1 MRVSKKG
8 RGKLSSGPKRQPSR
22 ISHDH
27 ELRPLSLHSEPDD
40 RARPEHNDSPATVQ
54 IVIPPSHTDAA
65 HSTAPSG
72 ALEGLTTTDA
82 TRLSSRL
89 LTKRS
94 TTLQDPQNSCSG
106 ERSHTSFTRLG
117 SRPFTC
123 VFCLESHVN
132 SLVAVLCGHVFHRAC
147 LEEYVKRTY
156 ESQAQETQL
165 VRVTCPSCRAAC
177 VGYADKSAADHTQG
191 PVFTLEPR
199 QAWTI
204 DMEGVR
210 LYV

>member
-1 MRVSKKG
+1 MVLTVSI
-8 RGKLSSGPKRQPSR
+8 GPKRQPSR

-54 IVIPPSHTDAA
+54 VVIPPSYTDTA

-82 TRLSSRL
+82 TRLGSRL

-106 ERSHTSFTRLG
+106 ECSHTSSTRPG

-123 VFCLESHVN
+123 VFCLESHVD

-199 QAWTI
+199 RAWTI
-204 DMEGVR
+204 GMEGVR